1 MKNKKIWCVGIL
13 LLVCIIIYSL
23 VIYDTNI
30 ETITTSPCPEGQY
43 NSGGKCCPIDQ
54 VSINGNCMTRIVC
67 GYDQYNSNGKCCPMT
82 QVNIQGNCIPKIVCE
97 TGQYISNGKCC
108 PLNQVNVQGNC
119 MSKVDA
125 ENKYQRDISQL
136 INIQYHKTD
145 EELMQESEPT
155 DVQFG
160 TTYIYDQSG
169 NKIPYP
175 SSSVQGSIRYYT
187 PGAYPYG
194 TQNYV
199 PNYEDSIY
207 LSKLTGHSTVMP
219 IYNTAK
225 MLGGFCSY
233 FQTQTPEKEKI
244 CNQLKPNECASTNCC
259 VLLGGAKCI
268 AGDANGPSLKSN
280 YGDVFLRN
288 KDFYYYQGKCYG
300 NCQ

>member
-1 MKNKKIWCVGIL
+1 MNKKLCYIGIL
-13 LLVCIIIYSL
+13 LLFCIIAYTIIIY
-23 VIYDTNI
+23 DNNI
-30 ETITTSPCPEGQY
+30 ETITTSRCEPGKYKSNGICCPFDQENIQGNCVSRLTCETGQY
-43 NSGGKCCPIDQ
+43 RSNGICCPVD
-54 VSINGNCMTRIVC
+54 
-67 GYDQYNSNGKCCPMT
+67 
-82 QVNIQGNCIPKIVCE
+82 QVNIQGNC
-97 TGQYISNGKCC
+97 
-108 PLNQVNVQGNC
+108 
-119 MSKVDA
+119 MSAKDA
-125 ENKYQRDISQL
+125 ENKYQKDISQI

-145 EELMQESEPT
+145 EELMQESQPT

-160 TTYIYDQSG
+160 TTNIYDQTG
-169 NKIPYP
+169 NLIPYP
-175 SSSVQGSIRYYT
+175 SSSVQGSITYYT

-199 PNYEDSIY
+199 PNYEESVF
-207 LSKLTGHSTVMP
+207 LSKLTGQSQTMP

-233 FQTQTPEKEKI
+233 FQTQSTEKEKI

-259 VLLGGAKCI
+259 VLLGGAKCV
-268 AGDANGPSLKSN
+268 AGDQTGPTLKSN